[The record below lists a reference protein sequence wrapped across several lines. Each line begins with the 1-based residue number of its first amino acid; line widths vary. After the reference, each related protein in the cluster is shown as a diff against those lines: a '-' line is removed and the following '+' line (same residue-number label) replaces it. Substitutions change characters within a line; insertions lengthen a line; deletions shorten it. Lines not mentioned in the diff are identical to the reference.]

1 MTRPFEGVKILDF
14 TQVLA
19 GPYASYQLALLGA
32 DVIKVERREGEDMRR
47 TPLSREWADRG
58 LAPGWQAINGNK
70 RSLTL
75 DLQKAEAITIVKQLA
90 AQADV
95 VMENFRPGV
104 MDKLGIGYA
113 ALSAINP
120 RLIYCAISGFGQTGP
135 ERSGAGYD
143 GKIQAMSGIM
153 AITGHEETGPTRAG
167 FAVCDVLSGATAAFG
182 VSSALFQRTHTGK
195 GQMVDVSMLE
205 ATLAFLSGQV
215 ADYAVAGHR
224 QQLSGN
230 QAVSRRPT
238 ANLFKAGEGYLLLA
252 VNSEKQYRALM
263 TALGRADA
271 LEDPRFADWFAR
283 QENEPALRAIIEQAL
298 AQKDAAR
305 MGEDP
310 RCRRRAL
317 RQHLEGR
324 GGDRSPADSGA
335 RAPSRRSTRPMAGC
349 ALPAAASS
357 SPMAAAGSIRWR
369 PNSAPT
375 PTRCWAR
382 SAMTPTRSRS
392 CARARSSERRRCHA
406 GGGVAVSTLTPPND
420 VTRPRWSITIWVA
433 SWRNSAASWLT

>member
-47 TPLSREWADRG
+47 TPLSREWAERG

-75 DLQKAEAITIVKQLA
+75 DLRKPEAIAIVKRLA
-90 AQADV
+90 AEVDV

-113 ALSAINP
+113 GLSAINP
-120 RLIYCAISGFGQTGP
+120 KLIYCAISGFGQTGP
-135 ERSGAGYD
+135 ERLGAGYD
-143 GKIQAMSGIM
+143 GKIQALSGIM

-167 FAVCDVLSGATAAFG
+167 FAICDVLSGATAAFG

-195 GQMVDVSMLE
+195 GQLVDVSMLE

-215 ADYAVAGHR
+215 ADYTVAGHR
-224 QQLSGN
+224 QQQSGN

-238 ANLFKAGEGYLLLA
+238 ANLFRAGEGYLLLA
-252 VNSEKQYRALM
+252 VNSEKQYQSLM
-263 TALGRADA
+263 TAIGRADA
-271 LEDPRFADWFAR
+271 LQDPRFVDWFAR
-283 QENEPALRAIIEQAL
+283 QENEPALREHHRASAGQERS
-298 AQKDAAR
+298 AR
-305 MGEDP
+305 MGKDP
-310 RCRRRAL
+310 RRRRCAL

-324 GGDRSPADSGA
+324 GGDRSSADRGARSASGGRYALRPLAFCRQRLPARPWRRQARSHGA
-335 RAPSRRSTRPMAGC
+335 RAQRPH
-349 ALPAAASS
+349 
-357 SPMAAAGSIRWR
+357 R
-369 PNSAPT
+369 
-375 PTRCWAR
+375 
-382 SAMTPTRSRS
+382 
-392 CARARSSERRRCHA
+392 
-406 GGGVAVSTLTPPND
+406 
-420 VTRPRWSITIWVA
+420 
-433 SWRNSAASWLT
+433 